1 MTDTKED
8 LARREAPCFIYEK
21 EEIVRRCGL
30 LKAALP
36 DVQFLYSVKANPFDP
51 VVRTIAGEGFGSDA
65 ASSDEVQKSI
75 RAGVPID
82 RIFYSAPGKTDFDI
96 RSSLGFCVF
105 IADSIGEVSR
115 IARSRI
121 KRGSVRKS
129 GSALIR
135 PLGSEARPRLH
146 PNSGSMRNSSRS
158 YSRSSGI

>member
-65 ASSDEVQKSI
+65 ASSVCRLTGSFTPPQGKPTSISGRPSGSASLSRTALEKS
-75 RAGVPID
+75 AG
-82 RIFYSAPGKTDFDI
+82 
-96 RSSLGFCVF
+96 
-105 IADSIGEVSR
+105 SR
-115 IARSRI
+115 RSRI

-135 PLGSEARPRLH
+135 PLGSEARPRRH

>member
-82 RIFYSAPGKTDFDI
+82 RIFTPPRETDFDI
-96 RSSLGFCVF
+96 RRPSGSASL
-105 IADSIGEVSR
+105 
-115 IARSRI
+115 SRI

>member
-21 EEIVRRCGL
+21 EEIVRRCGI

-75 RAGVPID
+75 RAGVPGSCASCASCT
-82 RIFYSAPGKTDFDI
+82 SA
-96 RSSLGFCVF
+96 
-105 IADSIGEVSR
+105 A
-115 IARSRI
+115 
-121 KRGSVRKS
+121 
-129 GSALIR
+129 
-135 PLGSEARPRLH
+135 
-146 PNSGSMRNSSRS
+146 
-158 YSRSSGI
+158 